1 MYFWH
6 ILLIADVIFNRK
18 LEEKKRKKTYKN
30 SLNDMQP
37 NEGASI
43 V

>member
-18 LEEKKRKKTYKN
+18 LEGKKKKNYKN